1 MEWPHSEILAHHT
14 HQASG
19 YETYC
24 SSTNTITD
32 AHNAG
37 LQLRFPLPWPRLW
50 LTFHLHEA
58 FWVRDRACKE
68 WDNWSFPS
76 WLESVV
82 AFPLNHTE
90 FRFAALDFTGSSVRN
105 KSLQVWWFT
114 AALETE
120 FLMTEWLI
128 FSLEKQSFMHTCMPA
143 EGLHWSYCHF
153 LCNCLLCLV
162 SFPSLYDLTH
172 RAYIQKGTSADLK
185 TFCVSRREQESF
197 EQHPRWGRGNM
208 DFLLFH

>member
-128 FSLEKQSFMHTCMPA
+128 FSLEKQKKPHAHMHASRRFALVLLP
-143 EGLHWSYCHF
+143 F
-153 LCNCLLCLV
+153 LMQLPPLSGFL
-162 SFPSLYDLTH
+162 SLALWLDTQSLYTEGHFSRLEDILRFKE
-172 RAYIQKGTSADLK
+172 RAGEFWAA
-185 TFCVSRREQESF
+185 
-197 EQHPRWGRGNM
+197 P
-208 DFLLFH
+208 